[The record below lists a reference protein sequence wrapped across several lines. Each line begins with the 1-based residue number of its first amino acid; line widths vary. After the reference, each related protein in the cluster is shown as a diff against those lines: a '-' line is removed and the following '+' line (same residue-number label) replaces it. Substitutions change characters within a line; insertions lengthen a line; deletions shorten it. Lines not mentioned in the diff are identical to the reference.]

1 MINYQSEV
9 VVNRPVEQVYKV
21 AADVAR
27 LDDWTDMTGT
37 HLVAGADLGVGSR
50 IQSTLMMGPFKQ
62 PITFEVSEY
71 EPNRRL
77 GWKSVSKGALNWDA
91 VYTFEPQGPGV
102 TRVTTSGELRLNGVL
117 RLLEPL
123 MAGEVKSGEA
133 KELVRF
139 KELVE
144 QPVP

>member
-9 VVNRPVEQVYKV
+9 IINRPVEHAFQL

-37 HLVAGADLGVGSR
+37 RLVAGDDLEVGAQ
-50 IQSTLMMGPFKQ
+50 IQTTLRMGPLKQ
-62 PITFEVSEY
+62 AMTFQVSAFD
-71 EPNRRL
+71 PNRRL
-77 GWKSVSKGALNWDA
+77 GWKSVSKGALDWEA
-91 VYTFEPQGPGV
+91 LYLFEPQGPSV
-102 TRVTTSGELRLNGVL
+102 TRVSTAGQLRLNGLL

-123 MAGEVKSGEA
+123 LAAEVQAGEA

-139 KELVE
+139 RQLVE
-144 QPVP
+144 AA